1 MRLGY
6 NTNGY
11 AHHDP
16 SDALQVLASQGYES
30 VALTIDHLLLSASSP
45 ASGRVDAVR
54 DQLRELDLTCVIE
67 TGARFLLDKWTKHE
81 PTLVSPELRDRRKR
95 IDFYRY
101 AIDIAKELNAD
112 CVSLWSGIVRD
123 GVDAERALERLAQG
137 LELVCHHADEVGVDI
152 GFEPEP
158 GMAVD
163 TMGRFARLL
172 EWFDSPRLKLTL
184 DIGHLY
190 CQGEVPI
197 ADQIKRWSDRL
208 VNVHLEDMKAGV
220 HEHLMF
226 GEGEM
231 SFPPIIQSL
240 HDCDYQGSVNVELS
254 RHSHDAV
261 RASEQ
266 AYEFL
271 SPLLRQI
278 RQKDTPR

>member
-16 SDALQVLASQGYES
+16 ADALQVLAAQGYES
-30 VALTIDHLLLSASSP
+30 VALTIDHTLLSPMSP
-45 ASGRVDAVR
+45 LSGRVESIKE
-54 DQLRELDLTCVIE
+54 QLEELDLRCVIE

-81 PTLVSPELRDRRKR
+81 PTLVSPELRDRMKR
-95 IDFYRY
+95 VDFYKH
-101 AIDIAKELNAD
+101 AIDIAKELGAD

-123 GVDAERALERLAQG
+123 KVEADAALERLTQG
-137 LELVCHHADEVGVDI
+137 LELVCRHAEEVEVDI

-163 TMGRFARLL
+163 TMSRFARLI
-172 EWFDSPRLKLTL
+172 EWFDSPCLKLTL

-190 CQGEVPI
+190 CQGEVPL
-197 ADQIKRWSDRL
+197 ADPIQRWAKRL

-231 SFPPIIQSL
+231 SFPPIIQAL
-240 HDCDYQGSVNVELS
+240 HDCGYQGGVHVELS

-261 RASEQ
+261 RASEK

-271 SPLLRQI
+271 SPLLRQV
-278 RQKDTPR
+278 RQKE